1 MSASKK
7 TASKTPDSDD
17 EHTTIGV
24 EGVGSDSAEHDCK
37 MSLALVE
44 SGWRLPLAVALLAV
58 IDDQM
63 TMTQEEFARRRDG
76 ISRRFRRN
84 CKILLSH

>member
-7 TASKTPDSDD
+7 TTA
-17 EHTTIGV
+17 TIGV

-37 MSLALVE
+37 LSLALVE
-44 SGWRLPLAVALLAV
+44 SGWRLPLAVALLEV

-63 TMTQEEFARRRDG
+63 ALTQEEFERRRDV

-84 CKILLSH
+84 GKISLSH